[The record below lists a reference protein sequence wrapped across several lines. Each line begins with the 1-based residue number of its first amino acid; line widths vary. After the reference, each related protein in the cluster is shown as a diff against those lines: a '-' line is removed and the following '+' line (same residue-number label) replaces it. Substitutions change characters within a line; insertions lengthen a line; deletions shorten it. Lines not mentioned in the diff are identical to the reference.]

1 MLQRTPGG
9 RNPFGGGGDDKPA
22 RWKGIVIFLVL
33 VLLGC
38 VLSYVVLD
46 LGVSAP

>member
-9 RNPFGGGGDDKPA
+9 RHPFGGGNDKPS
-22 RWKGIVIFLVL
+22 RWVGIAIFLAL
-33 VLLGC
+33 VVLGC
-38 VLSYVVLD
+38 VLSYVVLK